1 MKLKTFLSLVG
12 GRRGLMGAR
21 LMRLSVSFFR
31 VYYLSA
37 AFSSG
42 LLAMLSDG
50 PMSVEQVAQR
60 IAPNPATADAVRA
73 WLDMG
78 VGAGVL
84 RFSGGKYAIKRG
96 LAKFISD
103 PRNDAF
109 AAFFEELTEMDG
121 PSLTLLPQRLR
132 QGRLLT
138 LADQKGEI
146 VARSSLT
153 IEPLIQEAIDAI
165 VPESGPF
172 RLLDVGCGS
181 GAYIRYAAERN
192 RELSAFGL
200 ELQPQV
206 AAFARDN
213 VRGWGLD
220 ARSHVEAG
228 DIRER
233 AASVEFDAVM
243 LNNNIYYFPVE
254 KRVDLLRHLGGFLK
268 PGGRLLITSQCL
280 ARNVFS
286 GLLDIWSAGC
296 EGCGRLPI
304 RDELVRQMGEA
315 GFARPQAKALVP
327 LGQYYARDPKRR
339 RSCRSASTMLS
350 PRCVDCAAAG
360 SAWNVHEV
368 LCLQA
373 ERRRTG

>member
-1 MKLKTFLSLVG
+1 MKPNTFLSLVRDG
-12 GRRGLMGAR
+12 RGLMGAR
-21 LMRLSVSFFR
+21 LMQLSVSFFR
-31 VYYLSA
+31 VHYLSA
-37 AFSSG
+37 ASSSG
-42 LLAMLSDG
+42 LLAMLSEG
-50 PMSVEQVAQR
+50 PMSVEQVALR

-96 LAKFISD
+96 LAKFIAD

-109 AAFFEELTEMDG
+109 AAFCEELTEMDG

-132 QGRLLT
+132 DGRLLT

-146 VARSSLT
+146 VARSSRT
-153 IEPLIQEAIDAI
+153 VEPLIQEAIDAI
-165 VPESGPF
+165 VPQRAPF

-181 GAYIRYAAERN
+181 GTYMRYAVERN
-192 RELSAFGL
+192 RELSALGL

-206 AAFARDN
+206 AAFARN
-213 VRGWGLD
+213 KLRHWGVD
-220 ARSHVEAG
+220 ARARVETG

-233 AASVEFDAVM
+233 APSSEFDAVM

-254 KRVDLLRHLGGFLK
+254 KRVDLIRHLGGFLK
-268 PGGRLLITSQCL
+268 PGGRLLVTSPCL

-304 RDELVRQMGEA
+304 RDELVRQMREA
-315 GFARPQAKALVP
+315 GLASPQAKALAP
-327 LGQYYARDPKRR
+327 FGQYYAFTALR
-339 RSCRSASTMLS
+339 
-350 PRCVDCAAAG
+350 
-360 SAWNVHEV
+360 
-368 LCLQA
+368 
-373 ERRRTG
+373 